1 MDDATSRPKP
11 ATRRAENEMR
21 ETELL
26 LSVYK
31 TAACATRLNAI
42 ELIGPKV
49 DVSGE
54 FIAEFELVFVQEP

>member
-1 MDDATSRPKP
+1 
-11 ATRRAENEMR
+11 MR